1 MPNNINPAEVSKVL
15 LDQLKSLNND
25 VKLEEVGTVLQIS
38 DGVARIY
45 GLLNA
50 TASELLEFEDG
61 TIGVYAEDGT
71 LKTEGVRKTY
81 SSGEDYLATPSGK
94 NVYYVRSATIPVD
107 GLRASYEMTLYVN
120 SPIMGAQFSNDT
132 YKATL
137 EIDLASGKEVP
148 SVGGLGAETKGEA
161 PQDEPES
168 AYTQYDADL
177 SCYVTAMGGVEFGN
191 GLLSG
196 VYVEHVGY

>member
-61 TIGVYAEDGT
+61 TIGVVMNLEEDNVGA
-71 LKTEGVRKTY
+71 VRFIRRYQSFARPAKIV
-81 SSGEDYLATPSGK
+81 K
-94 NVYYVRSATIPVD
+94 QRC
-107 GLRASYEMTLYVN
+107 
-120 SPIMGAQFSNDT
+120 
-132 YKATL
+132 KA
-137 EIDLASGKEVP
+137 
-148 SVGGLGAETKGEA
+148 
-161 PQDEPES
+161 
-168 AYTQYDADL
+168 
-177 SCYVTAMGGVEFGN
+177 
-191 GLLSG
+191 
-196 VYVEHVGY
+196 